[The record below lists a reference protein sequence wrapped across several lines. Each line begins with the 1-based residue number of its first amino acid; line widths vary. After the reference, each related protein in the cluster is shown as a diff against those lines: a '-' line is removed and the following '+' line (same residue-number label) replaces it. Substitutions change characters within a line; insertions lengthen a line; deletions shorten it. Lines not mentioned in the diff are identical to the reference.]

1 MTFQSSRRFGAFMS
15 TAALAIAAA
24 AFSSPAAAADA
35 PAANVTVANVNVL
48 NLLSPFLS
56 LNGTDI
62 GHQTLALNL
71 SQTVAVNNNAA
82 SVAVLNGHK
91 DTLTVEELAISDK
104 NLFGSVSNSITIYSY
119 DSATQKVS
127 TTTKGGY
134 GVAANLAGGLPATQG
149 TIGNG
154 LNPVQ
159 AVGGYGSAL
168 GAAYQAGVGTNT
180 SGTTITL
187 ANVPMKNTASLLT
200 TAYSFTSSDAGVA
213 KAYFANGSVSTNS
226 PTLAA
231 TAAVAPAGYT
241 LPAGSGIRAAS
252 SSVYDTEYV
261 TNGAYVTSNNGTII
275 DKPSY
280 GDARPV
286 QVSADINGFD
296 PTALTGLATN
306 PAFPSGHTTYA
317 YTDSILLGMLVPERF
332 DSMLLRASEYANSR
346 IVLGVHYA
354 LDIIAS
360 RSFVQYE
367 LAQLLTATDPAYQNT
382 NTVGSTTAL
391 NFQQTFANAY
401 SDRSTLLSLV
411 NSQNGTS
418 FTSIA
423 DVVKSSLT
431 TANDPYA
438 YSAENAATYRARLTY
453 GLPTTAIAKELTD
466 THGKDAS
473 ILLVTVY
480 GGDSTAAKT
489 IEGLIGTS
497 TTGGIYGNLSTDTIK
512 QIIANTEVDAITAFV
527 GTDLSYW
534 SRINLY
540 DAANYFID
548 PKGITTK
555 LLLASGDK
563 LNVPVTVGNGGVF
576 GGSGTVTGDVT
587 IKSGGAFGAKGSGTT
602 SYQGLTVNGTTD
614 FKAGSKVQLTG
625 VFLPGTTY
633 TLLNSTAID
642 YNGSKLPA
650 GAVSSISVD
659 TSSSGNLMTLFTGK
673 LSVVGDPQLQVIL
686 QSHFANAAQT
696 QNQKSVASAIDTAG
710 NAGNFGTTGA
720 QFLNALIANNTVA
733 TAPSAFTSLG
743 GEGITGQQ
751 QTALNAGNL
760 FVTTVLGQA
769 TFWADDRRNDVF
781 GLKDGG
787 SASLKD
793 EPGYEG
799 AIASRGR
806 IWASGFGQ
814 YATLDGETGV
824 GSADL
829 SNHTSGVAGGID
841 YQATK
846 NLLVGIAGGFSNS
859 NFSVNDRATT
869 GVSEGGHI
877 ALYSRATWGN
887 FYGASTIAY
896 GHFDNK
902 TTRFVDG
909 LGSVDKLRGTFSS
922 DEWISRFEA
931 GYKYNAGGVTVT
943 PFAGYQLAQL
953 SNDAFSETG
962 VGSNLAALRVSSVDI
977 DSDKA
982 FLGIQIDTKTTLNES
997 WVLTPYA
1004 RVSWEHE
1011 FNADRYN
1018 KASFIALPGSTFRID
1033 GASAAEDV
1041 ARVNAG
1047 FKLDISKD
1055 VAVFAAFDGE
1065 FSERGES
1072 YAGTG
1077 GVRIRW

>member
-24 AFSSPAAAADA
+24 AFSSPAVAADA

-56 LNGTDI
+56 LNGTAT
-62 GHQTLALNL
+62 GQQTLDLNL

-82 SVAVLNGHK
+82 SVAVINGHK

-104 NLFGSVSNSITIYSY
+104 NYMSGTSNSITL
-119 DSATQKVS
+119 ANG
-127 TTTKGGY
+127 TTAKY
-134 GVAANLAGGLPATQG
+134 GVAANLAGGLPAQATPTG
-149 TIGNG
+149 AASTIV
-154 LNPVQ
+154 PQQ
-159 AVGGYGSAL
+159 AIGGYGVAL
-168 GAAYQAGVGTNT
+168 GAAYQTGVGSNGATTTMTNT
-180 SGTTITL
+180 VT
-187 ANVPMKNTASLLT
+187 LLT
-200 TAYSFTSSDAGVA
+200 TALGFTGNDAGVA
-213 KAYFANGSVSTNS
+213 KAYFANGAVSNPSTTPANYV
-226 PTLAA
+226 A
-231 TAAVAPAGYT
+231 TAAVAPTGYT
-241 LPAGSGIRAAS
+241 LPTYNGLPNTT
-252 SSVYDTEYV
+252 SSVYDLRYAPTGVYTAIGKDV
-261 TNGAYVTSNNGTII
+261 
-275 DKPSY
+275 Y
-280 GDARPV
+280 GSSRPD
-286 QVSADINGFD
+286 QVSSAINNFD
-296 PTALTGLATN
+296 PTALNGLTTN

-332 DSMLLRASEYANSR
+332 DSMLLRASEYGNSR

-418 FTSIA
+418 FTSLA

-480 GGDSTAAKT
+480 GGDSTAAKA
-489 IEGLIGTS
+489 IEGLIGTT

-548 PKGITTK
+548 PNGITTK

-587 IKSGGAFGAKGSGTT
+587 IKSGGAFGAKGNGTT
-602 SYQGLTVNGTTD
+602 SYQGLTVSGTTD

-633 TLLNSTAID
+633 TLLNSNAID
-642 YNGSKLPA
+642 YNGSKLAA
-650 GAVSSISVD
+650 GVVSSISVD
-659 TSSSGNLMTLFTGK
+659 TSSSGNLMALFTGK

-720 QFLNALIANNTVA
+720 QFLNALIANNTAA
-733 TAPSAFTSLG
+733 TAPAAFTSLG

-799 AIASRGR
+799 ALASRGR

-814 YATLDGETGV
+814 YATLDGENGV

-931 GYKYNAGGVTVT
+931 GYKYNAGSVTVT

-953 SNDAFSETG
+953 SNDAFSETA
-962 VGSNLAALRVSSVDI
+962 VGSNLGALRVSSVDI